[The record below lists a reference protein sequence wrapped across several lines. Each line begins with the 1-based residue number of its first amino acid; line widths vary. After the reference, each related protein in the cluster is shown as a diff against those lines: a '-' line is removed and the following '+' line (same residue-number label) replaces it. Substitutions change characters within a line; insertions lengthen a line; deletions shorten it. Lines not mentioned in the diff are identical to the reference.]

1 MPLRTYFYVIIL
13 EMLKTKMLS
22 LLPGAEMSHAD
33 SSKGNVQSRDTF
45 SQICFTLLF
54 AGHFYPYHQSVGK
67 R

>member
-1 MPLRTYFYVIIL
+1 MLLRTYFYVIIL
-13 EMLKTKMLS
+13 GMLKMRMLY

-33 SSKGNVQSRDTF
+33 SSIGNVQSRDTF

-54 AGHFYPYHQSVGK
+54 AGYLYPYHRSVGK